1 MYSTDT
7 GKDMIMYNINTFY
20 YQYVRITLQL
30 HNLVSVWSKTIE
42 KKGSIEREFKF
53 LYEVSKMQV

>member
-1 MYSTDT
+1 MT
-7 GKDMIMYNINTFY
+7 GTGAAAGSAGIGGARVEI
-20 YQYVRITLQL
+20 
-30 HNLVSVWSKTIE
+30 IE